1 LEEENIW
8 HCYRKYRTILLRQR
22 NVALLPLGK
31 YKTAGRSK
39 RTALLRDSMLSLSSF
54 LKKQNCIAADKYN
67 AFDIQLDI
75 GTAEK
80 KKKIKN
86 TKASSI
92 STMP

>member
-1 LEEENIW
+1 
-8 HCYRKYRTILLRQR
+8 
-22 NVALLPLGK
+22 
-31 YKTAGRSK
+31 
-39 RTALLRDSMLSLSSF
+39 MLSLSSF